1 MLFDIVEPR
10 YAASLL
16 ALHIDPQSDELACE
30 HRHPCNER
38 PSAIADISLR
48 LSEGIQELKLD
59 QQLAPTREAISRT
72 FNAGSTGFFK
82 AVEGVRGRWMQRGT
96 SSTSV
101 NSDGSATSKSPT
113 ATPATLASVPSTPAM
128 ESMADSGSREV
139 KEPATPTASTGSA
152 SRPPSVT
159 ADQAKERLTSWG
171 SGIGSFFSARAPR
184 FSVSKSNPP
193 PPPPSAPASAQS
205 PTTPIAQSPTSFT
218 STRGVVSVLES
229 PDAEEDRVMTMT
241 SPVSSS
247 RSFDSELKG
256 DGGNV
261 VVSPGTSILESE
273 RSSLASRVS
282 VDVIP
287 TPGLASL
294 ATAAPVT
301 VTVPPSA
308 SSPPASRT
316 PTFETDRDSQVESE
330 AEEEHVEEH
339 EEEQVEDEH
348 EHENEHEHEK
358 PEVEAG
364 IPSRSLEKNDIDARS
379 HSDMTSDVDGDD
391 AYDAYDAVVDETLS
405 SKVDHEGSAESKS
418 DHQDSEQ
425 EHDHDHDHADH
436 DHADHDQDHHDHI
449 SDQEHDDHSYEAR
462 TGTSGSPRSSIIALS
477 TSSRARDDDDRS
489 DYGGHGQGAGDFG
502 VAL

>member
-1 MLFDIVEPR
+1 
-10 YAASLL
+10 
-16 ALHIDPQSDELACE
+16 
-30 HRHPCNER
+30 
-38 PSAIADISLR
+38 
-48 LSEGIQELKLD
+48 
-59 QQLAPTREAISRT
+59 
-72 FNAGSTGFFK
+72 
-82 AVEGVRGRWMQRGT
+82 MQRGT

-128 ESMADSGSREV
+128 DSMAESGSREV

-152 SRPPSVT
+152 SRPPSIT

-184 FSVSKSNPP
+184 FSISKSN
-193 PPPPSAPASAQS
+193 PPPPSAPASVQS

-294 ATAAPVT
+294 ATAAPVA
-301 VTVPPSA
+301 VTVPPSM

-316 PTFETDRDSQVESE
+316 PTFETDRDSHLESE
-330 AEEEHVEEH
+330 AEEEHVEEEH
-339 EEEQVEDEH
+339 GEEKVEH
-348 EHENEHEHEK
+348 EHEHELEK

-364 IPSRSLEKNDIDARS
+364 IPSKSLEKDDIDARS
-379 HSDMTSDVDGDD
+379 HSDLTSDADGDD
-391 AYDAYDAVVDETLS
+391 AYDAYDAVVDETPS
-405 SKVDHEGSAESKS
+405 SKVDHEGPAESKS
-418 DHQDSEQ
+418 NHQNSVEEDKH
-425 EHDHDHDHADH
+425 EHEHGHDHADH
-436 DHADHDQDHHDHI
+436 DHDHHEHV
-449 SDQEHDDHSYEAR
+449 SDQEHDDHDYEAR
-462 TGTSGSPRSSIIALS
+462 TNTSGSPKSSIIALS
-477 TSSRARDDDDRS
+477 TSSRSREDDDRS